1 MGSLSRSSGLKSCSR
16 PIAAPPP
23 LCPSNLRR
31 RVDGV
36 RCAKAGRALS
46 HLICSSAAEDSRS
59 LPLRYGN
66 RQSLK
71 TDARGKESRNSN
83 EKYIIREVQYIAH
96 SESYSIHMMA
106 MSFAGNVR
114 DVLEPTFAREKKQP
128 AMPDD
133 DGSAGL
139 CRHGEPMVISRCR
152 RKMARRCLLLV
163 SRFQDLRCAFVAAR
177 PRSKLVKL
185 PIS

>member
-59 LPLRYGN
+59 LPPRYGN

-96 SESYSIHMMA
+96 SECYSIHMMA

-114 DVLEPTFAREKKQP
+114 DVLEPTFA
-128 AMPDD
+128 
-133 DGSAGL
+133 G
-139 CRHGEPMVISRCR
+139 
-152 RKMARRCLLLV
+152 RK
-163 SRFQDLRCAFVAAR
+163 
-177 PRSKLVKL
+177 
-185 PIS
+185 IG